1 MTDSLH
7 LDVADGV
14 ARLRLDR
21 AERRNAFTLSMWQRF
36 PTLVDEA
43 MADPAVR
50 LLIVESASPGVFCA
64 GADIREFA
72 TSSQDPLWRAA
83 NNAAIRRTQVTL
95 ARAPKPTLAVID
107 GDCIG
112 GGCGLALACDLRIS
126 SPRGRFGITPA
137 KLGLVYPLHDTRL
150 LVDLVGPA
158 QARRLLFT
166 AMHIDAAEAL
176 RIGLVEQVADDLDTA
191 VATYVAAVLAGSSHS
206 QRATK
211 AIVARIIA
219 GETDDAPDTA
229 AQFDAAFD
237 GPDFAEGVAAF
248 VQRRKPVFG

>member
-7 LDVADGV
+7 LDIAHGI

-21 AERRNAFTLSMWQRF
+21 AGRRNAFDLAMWQAF
-36 PTLVDEA
+36 PDLVDEA
-43 MADPAVR
+43 MADTTVR
-50 LLIVESASPGVFCA
+50 LLIVESASPGMFCA
-64 GADIREFA
+64 GADIHEFA
-72 TSSQDPLWRAA
+72 TSAQDPAWREA

-176 RIGLVEQVADDLDTA
+176 RIGLIEQVVDDLD
-191 VATYVAAVLAGSSHS
+191 AAVVTYAAAILAGSGHS
-206 QRATK
+206 QRAAK
-211 AIVARIIA
+211 AIVVRILA
-219 GETDDAPDTA
+219 GEADDTPDTA

-248 VQRRKPVFG
+248 VQRRKPVFA